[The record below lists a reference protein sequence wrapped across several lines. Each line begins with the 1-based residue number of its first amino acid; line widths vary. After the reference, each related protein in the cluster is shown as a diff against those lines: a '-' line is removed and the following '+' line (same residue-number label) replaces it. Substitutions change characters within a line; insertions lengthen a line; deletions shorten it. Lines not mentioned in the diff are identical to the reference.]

1 MDIEPSDQY
10 KEMVVKTAEA
20 MFNPQVGDRFHEFF
34 SFWVYVLKRT
44 DREITIMEASSPC
57 ELPKDGKVWKGS
69 IEQFR
74 VRYAYKGILGYSVL
88 LCDRGNDVTG
98 WLDGENIEEPFG
110 Y

>member
-1 MDIEPSDQY
+1 MDVIPNDNY
-10 KEMVVKTAEA
+10 KEMQEKTAEA

-57 ELPKDGKVWKGS
+57 ELPRDGRIWKGT

-74 VRYAYKGILGYSVL
+74 LRYAYKGILGYFVM

-98 WLDGENIEEPFG
+98 WLEDEKIEESFG